1 MVDLGVAA
9 ESLTLHLPSGTFRGH
24 RFGPEGA
31 PLVLCVHGISA
42 NSRSFD
48 FLGLSLASKECAV
61 VALDLRGRG
70 FSQVTRPGTYGWSNH
85 AKDILAA
92 ADALG
97 AQRFDLVGH
106 SMGAY
111 IGMELARQAGR
122 RLGRL
127 VLIDAVGLPE
137 LAALLPI
144 FAAMRRLGVVH
155 ANADAYVAAVQR
167 LGTVEPWSKHWD
179 THYRYDLEP
188 ARGGVSPRTHAAA
201 VLEDMAYGTLQRP
214 HRLWKH
220 LVMPSLLVRA
230 ARPLGKGF
238 IVSAADRDRFV
249 AKVRGAR
256 AVDIDANHYGVIMH
270 PDAAEHVRSF
280 LATHT
285 RG

>member
-1 MVDLGVAA
+1 VVDSDVAA
-9 ESLTLHLPSGTFRGH
+9 EPLTLHLPSGKFRAH

-31 PLVLCVHGISA
+31 PLVLCVHGLSA

-48 FLGLSLASKECAV
+48 FLGESLASKGRRV

-70 FSQVTRPGTYGWSNH
+70 FSDVTRLGTYGWSNH

-111 IGMELARQAGR
+111 IGMELARQAGH

-137 LAALLPI
+137 VSALLPI
-144 FAAMRRLGVVH
+144 LGAMRRLGAVH
-155 ANADAYVAAVQR
+155 ADADAYVTAVQR
-167 LGTVEPWSKHWD
+167 LGSVQPWSRYWD
-179 THYRYDLEP
+179 AHYRYDLGP
-188 ARGGVSPRTHAAA
+188 ARGGVSPRTHPAA
-201 VLEDMAYGTLQRP
+201 VLEDMAYGSAQRP

-230 ARPLGKGF
+230 ARPLGRGF
-238 IVSAADRDRFV
+238 IVTAADRDRFV
-249 AKVRGAR
+249 RRVRDAR

-270 PDAAEHVRSF
+270 PDTAAHVLQF
-280 LATHT
+280 L
-285 RG
+285 G